1 MELDSRKNEAKDEL
15 KREDIT
21 IEVGASVLDM
31 ISSRTII
38 VGTA

>member
-21 IEVGASVLDM
+21 IEVGLSDLDI
-31 ISSRTII
+31 ISS
-38 VGTA
+38 

>member
-21 IEVGASVLDM
+21 IEVGASVLG
-31 ISSRTII
+31 IFSS
-38 VGTA
+38 